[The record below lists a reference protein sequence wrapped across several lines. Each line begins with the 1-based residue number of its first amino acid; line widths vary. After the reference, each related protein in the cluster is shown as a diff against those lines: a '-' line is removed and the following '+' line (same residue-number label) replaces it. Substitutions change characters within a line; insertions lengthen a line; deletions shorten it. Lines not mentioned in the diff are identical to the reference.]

1 MADKNE
7 RLGPGPDERAG
18 QDRWEAPRP
27 APAAAPTRTR
37 RPAGGRRPL
46 TPMPKGDPWSLPGP
60 PPGGPAVVALGGGH
74 GLATALAAVR
84 RYAGSVTAVVSV
96 ADDGGSSGR
105 LRRAHDCPAPG
116 DLRKCLVALAA
127 PDTVWREAFEHRFC
141 GGDLDGHALGNLVI
155 VGLAEVLG
163 DFGRALEEAGRLLDC
178 AGRVLPATTDPV
190 VLTAEAGDGADA
202 EHPVEGQ
209 VAVSNSMDR
218 IRRVHIVPEDAKAHP
233 DVTSAIE
240 MADQVILAPG
250 SLFTSLAPVL
260 CVPAIREALAATRGR
275 IIHVCN
281 LQPQVP
287 ETLGLDA
294 TDHLRAVLD
303 HGARVDTFLYQL
315 GGDLAADEVAIRGWN
330 VEPVAVEVAGP
341 NGHVHD
347 PGALAK
353 ALEGLL

>member
-1 MADKNE
+1 VADHNE
-7 RLGPGPDERAG
+7 HDEHDGRAEHG
-18 QDRWEAPRP
+18 SWERRP
-27 APAAAPTRTR
+27 APAPAPTRIR
-37 RPAGGRRPL
+37 RPTGGRRPL
-46 TPMPKGDPWSLPGP
+46 TPMPKGDPWALGGP

-74 GLATALAAVR
+74 GLAMTLNGIR

-105 LRRAHDCPAPG
+105 LRRVYDVPAPG
-116 DLRKCLVALAA
+116 DLRKCLVALADS
-127 PDTVWREAFEHRFC
+127 DTVWREAFEHRFR
-141 GGDLDGHALGNLVI
+141 GGDLDGHALGNLII
-155 VGLAEVLG
+155 VGLTQVLG
-163 DFGRALEEAGRLLDC
+163 DFGRALEEAGRLMDC

-190 VLTAEAGDGADA
+190 VLTADAGDGGP
-202 EHPVEGQ
+202 ESGWVEGQ
-209 VAVSNSMDR
+209 VAVSNSMDP

-233 DVTSAIE
+233 EVISAIE
-240 MADQVILAPG
+240 LADQVILAPG

-275 IIHVCN
+275 IVHVCN

-303 HGARVDTFLYQL
+303 HGARVDSFLYQL
-315 GGDLAADEVAIRGWN
+315 GGDLDADEGAIRALG
-330 VEPVAVEVAGP
+330 VEPVAADVAGP
-341 NGHVHD
+341 DRHVHD
-347 PGALAK
+347 PAALAK

>member
-1 MADKNE
+1 VTEDS
-7 RLGPGPDERAG
+7 DFG
-18 QDRWEAPRP
+18 QTDFGQTEFGQSDFGKRP
-27 APAAAPTRTR
+27 APAPAPTRTR
-37 RPAGGRRPL
+37 RPTGGRRPM
-46 TPMPKGDPWSLPGP
+46 TPLAKGDPWALGGP
-60 PPGGPAVVALGGGH
+60 LPGGPAVVALGGGH
-74 GLATALAAVR
+74 GLAMALGAAR

-105 LRRAHDCPAPG
+105 LRKVHDVPAPG
-116 DLRKCLVALAA
+116 DLRRCLVALAA
-127 PDTVWREAFEHRFC
+127 SDTVWREAFEHRFR
-141 GGDLDGHALGNLVI
+141 GGDLDGHALGNLII
-155 VGLAEVLG
+155 VGLTQVLG
-163 DFGRALEEAGRLLDC
+163 DFGRALEEAGRLLEC

-190 VLTAEAGDGADA
+190 VLTADAGDGA
-202 EHPVEGQ
+202 ETGRVEGQ

-233 DVTSAIE
+233 DVTTAIE

-275 IIHVCN
+275 IVHVCN

-303 HGARVDTFLYQL
+303 HGARVDTFLYHL
-315 GGDLAADEVAIRGWN
+315 GGDLAADEIAIGALG
-330 VEPVAVEVAGP
+330 VEPVAADIAGP
-341 NGHVHD
+341 GGHVHD
-347 PGALAK
+347 PAALAK

>member
-1 MADKNE
+1 MADEKD
-7 RLGPGPDERAG
+7 LGQNDFSK
-18 QDRWEAPRP
+18 RP
-27 APAAAPTRTR
+27 APAPASTRTR
-37 RPAGGRRPL
+37 RPTGGRRPL
-46 TPMPKGDPWSLPGP
+46 TPLAKGDPWPLGGP
-60 PPGGPAVVALGGGH
+60 LPGGPAVVALGGGH
-74 GLATALAAVR
+74 GLAMALGAAR

-105 LRRAHDCPAPG
+105 LRKVHDVPAPG
-116 DLRKCLVALAA
+116 DLRRCLVALAA
-127 PDTVWREAFEHRFC
+127 SDTVWREAFEHRFR
-141 GGDLDGHALGNLVI
+141 GGDLDGHALGNLII
-155 VGLAEVLG
+155 VGLTQVLG
-163 DFGRALEEAGRLLDC
+163 DFGRALEEAGRLLEC

-190 VLTAEAGDGADA
+190 VLTADAGDGA
-202 EHPVEGQ
+202 ETGRVEGQ

-260 CVPAIREALAATRGR
+260 CVPAIREALAVTRGR
-275 IIHVCN
+275 IVHVCN

-303 HGARVDTFLYQL
+303 HGARVDTFLYHL
-315 GGDLAADEVAIRGWN
+315 GGDLAADEIAIGALG
-330 VEPVAVEVAGP
+330 VEPVAADIAGS

-347 PGALAK
+347 PAALAK

>member
-1 MADKNE
+1 VAEDSDQSGDIGNDYGK
-7 RLGPGPDERAG
+7 
-18 QDRWEAPRP
+18 RP
-27 APAAAPTRTR
+27 APAPAPTRTR
-37 RPAGGRRPL
+37 RPTGGRRPL
-46 TPMPKGDPWSLPGP
+46 TPLAKGDPWVLGSPL
-60 PPGGPAVVALGGGH
+60 PGGPAVVALGGGH
-74 GLATALAAVR
+74 GLSMALGAAR
-84 RYAGSVTAVVSV
+84 RYAGSLTAVVSV

-105 LRRAHDCPAPG
+105 LRKVHDVPAPG
-116 DLRKCLVALAA
+116 DLRRCLVALAA
-127 PDTVWREAFEHRFC
+127 SDTVWREAFEHRFR
-141 GGDLDGHALGNLVI
+141 GGDLDGHALGNLII
-155 VGLAEVLG
+155 VGLTQVFG
-163 DFGRALEEAGRLLDC
+163 DFGRALDEACRLLEC

-190 VLTAEAGDGADA
+190 VLTADADAGDGA
-202 EHPVEGQ
+202 ETGRVEGQ

-275 IIHVCN
+275 IVHVCN

-303 HGARVDTFLYQL
+303 HGARVDAFLYQL
-315 GGDLAADEVAIRGWN
+315 GGDLDADEIAVRALG
-330 VEPVAVEVAGP
+330 VEPVAADMAGP
-341 NGHVHD
+341 GGHVHD
-347 PGALAK
+347 PVALAK

>member
-1 MADKNE
+1 VADEQNDAGPNE
-7 RLGPGPDERAG
+7 SGHGDFG
-18 QDRWEAPRP
+18 KRP
-27 APAAAPTRTR
+27 APAPAPTRIR
-37 RPAGGRRPL
+37 RPTGGRRPL
-46 TPMPKGDPWSLPGP
+46 TPLAKGDPWSLGGP
-60 PPGGPAVVALGGGH
+60 LPGGPAVVALGGGH

-105 LRRAHDCPAPG
+105 LRKAHDVPAPG

-127 PDTVWREAFEHRFC
+127 TDTVWREAFEHRFRA
-141 GGDLDGHALGNLVI
+141 GDLDGHALGNLII
-155 VGLAEVLG
+155 VGLAQVLG
-163 DFGRALEEAGRLLDC
+163 DFGRALEEAGRLLEC
-178 AGRVLPATTDPV
+178 SGRVLPATTDAV
-190 VLTAEAGDGADA
+190 VLTADAGDGPGA
-202 EHPVEGQ
+202 EVEGQ

-233 DVTSAIE
+233 DVIAAIE

-260 CVPAIREALAATRGR
+260 CVPAIREALSVARGR
-275 IIHVCN
+275 VVHVCN

-294 TDHLRAVLD
+294 TDHLRAVVD
-303 HGARVDTFLYQL
+303 HGARVDTFLYQR
-315 GGDLAADEVAIRGWN
+315 GGDLVADEVAIRALG
-330 VEPVAVEVAGP
+330 VEPMAAEVAGP

>member
-1 MADKNE
+1 VADEQNDA
-7 RLGPGPDERAG
+7 GPNDGGHNDFG
-18 QDRWEAPRP
+18 KRP
-27 APAAAPTRTR
+27 APAPAPTRIR
-37 RPAGGRRPL
+37 RPTGGRRPL
-46 TPMPKGDPWSLPGP
+46 TPLPKGDPWSLGGP
-60 PPGGPAVVALGGGH
+60 LPGGPAVVALGGGH

-105 LRRAHDCPAPG
+105 LRKVHDVPAPG
-116 DLRKCLVALAA
+116 DLRRCLVALAA
-127 PDTVWREAFEHRFC
+127 SDTVWREAFEHRFR
-141 GGDLDGHALGNLVI
+141 GGDLDGHALGNLII
-155 VGLAEVLG
+155 VGLTQVLG

-190 VLTAEAGDGADA
+190 VLTADAGDGDDA
-202 EHPVEGQ
+202 ERVEGQ
-209 VAVSNSMDR
+209 VAVSNTMDR
-218 IRRVHIVPEDAKAHP
+218 IRQVHIVPEDAKAHP
-233 DVTSAIE
+233 DVTAAIE

-260 CVPAIREALAATRGR
+260 CVPAIREALSATRGR
-275 IIHVCN
+275 VVHVCN

-294 TDHLRAVLD
+294 TDHLQAVVD

-315 GGDLAADEVAIRGWN
+315 GGDLAADEVAIRALG
-330 VEPVAVEVAGP
+330 VEPVAAEVAGP
-341 NGHVHD
+341 DGHVHD

>member
-1 MADKNE
+1 MAEDSDFGK
-7 RLGPGPDERAG
+7 
-18 QDRWEAPRP
+18 RP
-27 APAAAPTRTR
+27 APAPAPARTR
-37 RPAGGRRPL
+37 RPTGGRRPL
-46 TPMPKGDPWSLPGP
+46 TPLAKGDPWPLGGP
-60 PPGGPAVVALGGGH
+60 LPGGPAVVALGGGH
-74 GLATALAAVR
+74 GLAMALGAAR

-105 LRRAHDCPAPG
+105 LRKVHDVPAPG
-116 DLRKCLVALAA
+116 DLRRCLVALAA
-127 PDTVWREAFEHRFC
+127 SDTVWREAFEHRFR
-141 GGDLDGHALGNLVI
+141 GGDLDGHALGNLII
-155 VGLAEVLG
+155 VGLTQVLG
-163 DFGRALEEAGRLLDC
+163 DFGRALEEAGRLLEC

-190 VLTAEAGDGADA
+190 VLTADADAGDGA
-202 EHPVEGQ
+202 ETGRVEGQ

-275 IIHVCN
+275 IVHVCN

-303 HGARVDTFLYQL
+303 HGARVDNFLYHL
-315 GGDLAADEVAIRGWN
+315 GGDLAADEIAIGALG
-330 VEPVAVEVAGP
+330 VEPVAADIAGS

-347 PGALAK
+347 PAALAK

>member
-1 MADKNE
+1 MADEQNADPSGGHPQAP
-7 RLGPGPDERAG
+7 GPG
-18 QDRWEAPRP
+18 PRP
-27 APAAAPTRTR
+27 APAPAPTRTR
-37 RPAGGRRPL
+37 RPTGGRRPL
-46 TPMPKGDPWSLPGP
+46 TPLPKGDPWALGGP
-60 PPGGPAVVALGGGH
+60 LPGGPAVVALGGGH
-74 GLATALAAVR
+74 GLATTLAAVR

-105 LRRAHDCPAPG
+105 LREAHGVPAPG

-127 PDTVWREAFEHRFC
+127 ADTVWREAFEHRFRA
-141 GGDLDGHALGNLVI
+141 GDLDGHALGNLI
-155 VGLAEVLG
+155 LVGLAQVLG
-163 DFGRALEEAGRLLDC
+163 DFGQALEEAGRLLEC

-190 VLTAEAGDGADA
+190 VLTADAGDGPGA
-202 EHPVEGQ
+202 EAVEGQ

-233 DVTSAIE
+233 DVAAAIE

-275 IIHVCN
+275 VVHVCN

-315 GGDLAADEVAIRGWN
+315 GGDLAADEIAIRALG
-330 VEPVAVEVAGP
+330 VEPVAADVAGS

-347 PGALAK
+347 PGAFAK